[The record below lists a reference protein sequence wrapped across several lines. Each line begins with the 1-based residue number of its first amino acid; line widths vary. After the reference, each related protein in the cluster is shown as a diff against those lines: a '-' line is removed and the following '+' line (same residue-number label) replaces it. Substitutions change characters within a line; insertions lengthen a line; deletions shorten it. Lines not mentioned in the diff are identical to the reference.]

1 MTPMK
6 ERGEGDQ
13 QEGGSGDDQ
22 QDKGE
27 TWEGTEP
34 LGGSAAGQH
43 YPLGIYSALMSVI
56 CSLVHP
62 GLQSHAALELQLL

>member
-1 MTPMK
+1 MMAMAAGPMTPMK

-22 QDKGE
+22 QDKGD

-34 LGGSAAGQH
+34 LGGTAAG
-43 YPLGIYSALMSVI
+43 
-56 CSLVHP
+56 
-62 GLQSHAALELQLL
+62 LLFIPTA